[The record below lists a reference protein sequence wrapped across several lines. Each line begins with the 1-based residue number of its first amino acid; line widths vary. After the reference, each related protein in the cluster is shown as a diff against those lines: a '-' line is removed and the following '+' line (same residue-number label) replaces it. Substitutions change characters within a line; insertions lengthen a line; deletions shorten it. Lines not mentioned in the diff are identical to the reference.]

1 MRGKVTDDGVPIL
14 TLKVGIQSWT
24 TVIDTGFN
32 GDVALPNEL
41 RDVVQPR
48 FKGQFHSL
56 LAGGQTIL
64 EDTFEVQFPFGG
76 ETVIAEATFTNSSE
90 ILLGTGML
98 SRYRLGINFPK
109 QTLGLNRVK
118 ST

>member
-1 MRGKVTDDGVPIL
+1 MRGKVTDEGVFILIL
-14 TLKVGIQSWT
+14 TVGDQDWT

-32 GDVALPNEL
+32 GDLELPNEL

-64 EDTFEVQFPFGG
+64 DDTFKVQFPFDGQ
-76 ETVIAEATFTNSSE
+76 TVIAEATVTSSSE
-90 ILLGTGML
+90 SLLGTGML
-98 SRYRLGINFPK
+98 RRHRLGINFPK
-109 QTLGLNRVK
+109 QSVMLNRVK
-118 ST
+118 PI

>member
-1 MRGKVTDDGVPIL
+1 MRGKVTDEGVPIL
-14 TLKVGIQSWT
+14 TLTVGDQDWT

-32 GDVALPNEL
+32 GDLELPNEL
-41 RDVVQPR
+41 RHLVQPR

-64 EDTFEVQFPFGG
+64 EDTFEVQFPLDGQ
-76 ETVIAEATFTNSSE
+76 TVIAEATFTNSSE

-98 SRYRLGINFPK
+98 RRHRLGINFPK
-109 QTLGLNRVK
+109 QSVRLNRVK
-118 ST
+118 LT

>member
-1 MRGKVTDDGVPIL
+1 MRGKVTDEGVPIL
-14 TLKVGIQSWT
+14 TLTVGDQDWT

-32 GDVALPNEL
+32 DDLELPNHL
-41 RDVVQPR
+41 RDIVQPQ

-64 EDTFEVQFPFGG
+64 EDTFEVQFPFDGQ
-76 ETVIAEATFTNSSE
+76 TVIAEATFTNSSE

-98 SRYRLGINFPK
+98 RRYRLGIHFPK
-109 QTLGLNRVK
+109 QTVKLNRVK
-118 ST
+118 PT

>member
-14 TLKVGIQSWT
+14 TLMVGDESWT

-32 GDVALPNEL
+32 GDLELPNEL

-64 EDTFEVQFPFGG
+64 EDTFEVRFPFDH
-76 ETVIAEATFTNSSE
+76 ETVIAEATFTNTRE

-98 SRYRLGINFPK
+98 KHHRLNINFPK
-109 QTLGLNRVK
+109 QTVGLNRVK
-118 ST
+118 LK